1 MQWPPNFLPG
11 TRDGE
16 DPGRALWWACFYFP
30 PSPLFLIQTLPPFS
44 CLFYALELPSPPF
57 PFSLLFLLAP
67 QFHPGCTGHGQTHT
81 HLDSWFTHTSG
92 PLSHRRHTSPCCGL
106 ETWGRVVH
114 GRLMGSQRNPRA
126 RGQGLSSEA
135 QEPLY

>member
-1 MQWPPNFLPG
+1 MASEFPSWDSGWGGPRESALVGLLSFLTLSPISHPNAATFFLPFLCL
-11 TRDGE
+11 
-16 DPGRALWWACFYFP
+16 RA
-30 PSPLFLIQTLPPFS
+30 PL
-44 CLFYALELPSPPF
+44 PPF

-67 QFHPGCTGHGQTHT
+67 QFHPGCTGHGQTYT

-92 PLSHRRHTSPCCGL
+92 PLSHRRHTSPCCRL

-126 RGQGLSSEA
+126 RGQGLNSEA
-135 QEPLY
+135 QELLY